1 MKSNNQS
8 SRKKSV
14 AFQSDIVIDEE
25 GDIFVSFLG
34 SDLLHLVENK
44 EVNTKQ
50 KAHPLPLILPT
61 VKDLTHSEYQNCK
74 VCPKSCGF
82 DRISK
87 IHPLC
92 GDYKLRVSNYGIS
105 YGDEKVLSENGGSG
119 IIFLSGCPLT
129 CPSCINKEKV
139 HSQGNETSPQEF
151 YELMYELRDK
161 NVANLQI
168 LSPTV
173 HFPILE
179 QILKPLKDSG
189 FDVPIAFKT
198 SGYDQPEQIKRFK
211 GLVDIYIPDLK
222 PCFNLSWSKK
232 AKVGNDYSSLFIKSI
247 NEMYQQVGTPQFDKN
262 GSLIKGIL
270 IRYVKPSF
278 VSPDQNHQ
286 IMRFLEN
293 FKDKAHISI
302 LDNYVTLESL

>member
-14 AFQSDIVIDEE
+14 AFQSDIVIDEN

-34 SDLLHLVENK
+34 ADLLHLIENK
-44 EVNTKQ
+44 ETNTK
-50 KAHPLPLILPT
+50 KKSHPQPLTLPT
-61 VKDLTHSEYQNCK
+61 IKELSNSAYKNCK

-87 IHPLC
+87 SHPLC

-105 YGDEKVLSENGGSG
+105 YGDEKILSEDGGSG

-129 CPSCINKEKV
+129 CPSCINTEKV

-151 YELMYELRDK
+151 YQLMYELREK
-161 NVANLQI
+161 NVANIQI

-173 HFPILE
+173 HFPMLE
-179 QILKPLKDSG
+179 QILIPLKDSG

-198 SGYDQPEQIKRFK
+198 SGYDKPDQIKRFE

-222 PCFNLSWSKK
+222 PCFNLQWSKE
-232 AKVGNDYSSLFIKSI
+232 AKVGVDYSNLFIESI
-247 NEMYQQVGTPQFDKN
+247 DEMYQQVGTPQFDNN
-262 GSLIKGIL
+262 GSIIKGIL
-270 IRYVKPSF
+270 IRYVKPTFLS
-278 VSPDQNHQ
+278 SDQNHQ
-286 IMRFLEN
+286 IMTFLES
-293 FKDKAHISI
+293 FKDKAYISI